1 MDMKISGSGSIPAGE
16 YDVIK
21 ISGSGRLAG
30 QVKCSSLHVSGSAH
44 GEALECWGDVRVS
57 GSAHFDKEVM
67 CGSLYVSGAVHC
79 GANVTVAHEIK
90 LSGGSRCE
98 GNLKCG
104 ELYVAGALQA
114 EQNIEAET
122 VRIHGGIGCDGLLN
136 AEDIEIEIEQN
147 AKSSIGSIGCS
158 KLFVERRNSHKLFRR
173 RGNGVLTVKNEIE
186 GDEIEIEYVVCP
198 RVSGRCVTL
207 GEGCEIELLQYS
219 EKYEIHEKAKVGRI
233 ERI

>member
-1 MDMKISGSGSIPAGE
+1 MDMKISGSGNIPAGE

-44 GEALECWGDVRVS
+44 GEALECWGDVRIS
-57 GSAHFDKEVM
+57 GSAHFDKEVT

-90 LSGGSRCE
+90 LAGGSRCE

-104 ELYVAGALQA
+104 ELYVAGALHA

-122 VRIHGGIGCDGLLN
+122 ARIHGGISCDGLLN

-158 KLFVERRNSHKLFRR
+158 KLLVEQRRVKKLFGIRM
-173 RGNGVLTVKNEIE
+173 GYLNVKDAIE
-186 GDEIEIEYVVCP
+186 GDEIDIEHVTCP
-198 RVSGRCVTL
+198 RISGRTVKV
-207 GEGCEIELLQYS
+207 GKGCDIDLLQYS